1 MNMRRP
7 NNRGNST
14 RSQQGIAM
22 IEFVIAAPIVLFMGL
37 AIAEMGN
44 AIMQYNI
51 LTQSLRDGAR
61 ELASIAGNG
70 TSGGIEVT
78 VAEDEAIRNLI
89 AYGTTGTGTA
99 VVPGLTAGNVTVTD
113 RGDRT
118 FSIQVDYPYQ
128 PLLTGGIPKLYTTGN
143 IGNEFT
149 MSAEMIVRSLQ

>member
-1 MNMRRP
+1 MNIRRP

-22 IEFVIAAPIVLFMGL
+22 IEFVIAAPVVLFIGL

-61 ELASIAGNG
+61 ELASIAGDGG
-70 TSGGIEVT
+70 TAGTIELT
-78 VAEDEAIRNLI
+78 AAEKLDVQNLI
-89 AYGTTGTGTA
+89 AYGTAGAGTA
-99 VVPGLTAGNVTVTD
+99 VVPGLTAGAVTVTD
-113 RGDRT
+113 RGDMT

-128 PLLTGGIPKLYTTGN
+128 PLLTGGIPNFYPTSNGN
-143 IGNEFT
+143 GAFT
-149 MSAEMIVRSLQ
+149 MRAAMIVRAL

>member
-1 MNMRRP
+1 MNIRRP

-22 IEFVIAAPIVLFMGL
+22 IEFVIAAPVVLFIGL

-61 ELASIAGNG
+61 ELASVAGKG
-70 TSGGIEVT
+70 SAGVIDIT
-78 VAEDEAIRNLI
+78 ADELTAVSNLV

-99 VVPGLTAGNVTVTD
+99 VVPGLVPGDVTVTNM
-113 RGDRT
+113 GDRNL
-118 FSIQVDYPYQ
+118 SIQVDYVYQ
-128 PLLTGGIPKLYTTGN
+128 PLLTGGIPKLYTTGDIN
-143 IGNEFT
+143 NAFT
-149 MSAEMIVRSLQ
+149 MSAEMIVRAL